1 MALVLCI
8 LGRDSVDRQ
17 RGDLCA
23 SLGVRILT
31 ERSEHLDHVIA
42 VINPVDEVLLLLALY
57 LFGQLL
63 DAFLDALHLSILGLV
78 LLLKL
83 LSLGQM
89 ILPQLLLNLLFRLHL
104 LELSLAGLSFTELA
118 LGCKL
123 LLLSFNLEFAL
134 LDRLKLV
141 VGILDLSLNQRNL
154 LFSMIHAVHLILQFY
169 RKAMALLLEREL

>member
-8 LGRDSVDRQ
+8 LGRDSVDCQ

-23 SLGVRILT
+23 TLGVRILT

-42 VINPVDEVLLLLALY
+42 VVNPVDEVLLLLALY
-57 LFGQLL
+57 LLGELF
-63 DAFLDALHLSILGLV
+63 DALLDALHLSILGLV

-83 LSLGQM
+83 PSLSQVIM
-89 ILPQLLLNLLFRLHL
+89 PQLLLNLLFCLHL
-104 LELSLAGLSFTELA
+104 LKLSLTGLSFTELA
-118 LGCKL
+118 LGCKF
-123 LLLSFNLEFAL
+123 LLLSFYLEFPL
-134 LDRLKLV
+134 LDRLKLI

-169 RKAMALLLEREL
+169 RKAMALLLQRKL